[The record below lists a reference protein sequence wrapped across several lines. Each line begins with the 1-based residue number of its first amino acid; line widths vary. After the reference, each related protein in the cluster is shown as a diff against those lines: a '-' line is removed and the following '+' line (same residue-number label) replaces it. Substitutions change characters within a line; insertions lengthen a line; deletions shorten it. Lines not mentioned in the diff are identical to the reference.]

1 MRCSSRKHICDIW
14 SQLFGLSIVCEVLEN
29 ATRLEN
35 LLTNFV
41 SVVMEFGK
49 ILEHVDYEFGEL

>member
-1 MRCSSRKHICDIW
+1 MRCSSRKHIW
-14 SQLFGLSIVCEVLEN
+14 SQLFGLYMVCEVLEN

-41 SVVMEFGK
+41 SIVMEFGK
-49 ILEHVDYEFGEL
+49 ILDHVDYEFGEL